1 MPFPDLSLGWLCR
14 WDGYQLWNWRESFL
28 KSTQL
33 FQGSAAEPGGP
44 SFTKTVEVLSSNK
57 KRFIQVMRMT
67 LRCGC
72 CTSIA
77 ALRETTASTKSCRT
91 SIVITAYLIHATV
104 LCIQNF
110 IPISNGRKTRD
121 VHLSKRKKKNQ
132 KENKTKPNNQLNLI

>member
-1 MPFPDLSLGWLCR
+1 
-14 WDGYQLWNWRESFL
+14 
-28 KSTQL
+28 
-33 FQGSAAEPGGP
+33 
-44 SFTKTVEVLSSNK
+44 
-57 KRFIQVMRMT
+57 MRMT

-121 VHLSKRKKKNQ
+121 VHLSKRKKKKE
-132 KENKTKPNNQLNLI
+132 KENKIFFFFLKLMLEKKTLVKCIP